1 MKKFRTIT
9 HSLTFNIVAATAV
22 LLLVFCMVVS
32 TIGYFKFTDSL
43 TKEYTDSAYR
53 TADTAAVLV
62 EPDKIEEY
70 LQSDETEKKIEAYLK
85 DRLGEDL
92 VVKDKKGNIEFDY
105 TPFFDALTEEDKAF
119 ADEYY
124 VRWNNLNTLCD
135 RQNVTTIYVVA
146 VDTTDYG
153 HYYSVF
159 NCLNKT
165 SPYTRWEIGALQET
179 TQTSDNTYQKIYKDM
194 YENGENSEK
203 RATVMRT
210 TNLKGN
216 PPHITSLIPLYKTD
230 GSVAGI
236 MCVQRPMAELTAG
249 RRSYMILVA
258 CFTLGLAILFI
269 AGITLFMRKK
279 FVNPIKTVNAE
290 ASRFA
295 KENSAPDKPLAEKI
309 GSKINEISSLT
320 AAITDMED
328 ETLKYIE
335 NLSAAISEK
344 QRMGTEL
351 RIASLIQEG
360 SVPSEFPAFPDRTE
374 FDLFASMEPAK
385 EVGGDFYDF
394 FLIDDDHLALVM
406 ADVSGKGIPAALFMM
421 VTRILINERA
431 QVGGTPAE
439 ILGIVNDRICEH
451 NSAEMFVTVWLGI
464 LEISTGKLTFA
475 NAGHDDP
482 AFLTNGGD
490 FTIEKRKHGLALGA
504 MSGVTYKNSETVLN
518 KGDKIFLYTDGVPE
532 ATDKHN
538 ELFTV
543 EKMLYAL
550 NADKNVSPKDIIKT
564 VRKKVQEFTGDA
576 PQFDDITMLCVE
588 YKGKNG
594 KSIRLPATDENLA
607 NATGFVKACLT
618 DRNLSAKFIKQVELF
633 VEEIFVNV
641 AHYAYAPNIG
651 DVEISCEVSADK
663 MVVTFT
669 DEGKEYNP
677 LAKPDPDVSLPAEKR
692 EIGGLGIFMT
702 KKFTDNLKY
711 EYKDGKNILIAEKNF
726 E

>member
-62 EPDKIEEY
+62 EPSKINEY
-70 LQSDETEKKIEAYLK
+70 LQSADKTEIYLK
-85 DRLGEDL
+85 FKLEE
-92 VVKDKKGNIEFDY
+92 ITEEEFNA
-105 TPFFDALTEEDKAF
+105 FNLTEEDKAF

-124 VRWNNLNTLCD
+124 IRWNNLNTLCD
-135 RQNVTTIYVVA
+135 RQNVTVLYVIA
-146 VDTTDYG
+146 VDTTDYE

-159 NCLNKT
+159 NCLNRT

-179 TQTSDNTYQKIYKDM
+179 TQTSDNTYEKIYKNM
-194 YENGENSEK
+194 YENGLE
-203 RATVMRT
+203 RDTVMRT
-210 TNLKGN
+210 TNLNGA
-216 PPHITSLIPLYKTD
+216 PPHVTSLIPLYKTD
-230 GSVAGI
+230 GTVAGL
-236 MCVQRPMAELTAG
+236 MCVQRPMSELSEG
-249 RRSYMILVA
+249 RRDYIILVA

-279 FVNPIKTVNAE
+279 FVNPIKIVNAE
-290 ASRFA
+290 AARFA
-295 KENSAPDKPLAEKI
+295 KENSAPDKSLAEKI

-532 ATDKHN
+532 ATDEKN
-538 ELFTV
+538 ELFTA
-543 EKMLYAL
+543 EKMLDAL
-550 NADKNVSPKDIIKT
+550 NEDKNVSPKDIIKT

-594 KSIRLPATDENLA
+594 KIIRLPATDENLA
-607 NATGFVKACLT
+607 KATGFVKACLT

-692 EIGGLGIFMT
+692 EVGGLGIFMT